1 MATETE
7 GRHDLEDFHG
17 SAAGDNQL
25 ATGTYADGF
34 YHVLAKRDLVHER
47 DRNFRE
53 SYGRDYS
60 IGRELDTAPHVLA

>member
-1 MATETE
+1 MIWKIFTEV
-7 GRHDLEDFHG
+7 L
-17 SAAGDNQL
+17 SGDNRL

-34 YHVLAKRDLVHER
+34 YHVLARRDLVHER

-60 IGRELDTAPHVLA
+60 IGRELDTAPQLLA